1 MVPEFC
7 VCDCQAKEAKRFKE
21 QQGILAEPVASK
33 NNKPLNANVDR
44 TVIHFYMSSDFVS
57 ILSGAKMAVVSR
69 KSDGSKDCE
78 PQRLILCN
86 LTELYRHFC
95 QEHQDMMMI
104 LFFF

>member
-1 MVPEFC
+1 MIAGDRLV
-7 VCDCQAKEAKRFKE
+7 KEARKFKE

-44 TVIHFYMSSDFVS
+44 TVIHFYMSSDFVR

-69 KSDGSKDCE
+69 KSDGSKDYE

-86 LTELYRHFC
+86 LTELNRYFC
-95 QEHQDMMMI
+95 QEHQDTYSRC
-104 LFFF
+104 